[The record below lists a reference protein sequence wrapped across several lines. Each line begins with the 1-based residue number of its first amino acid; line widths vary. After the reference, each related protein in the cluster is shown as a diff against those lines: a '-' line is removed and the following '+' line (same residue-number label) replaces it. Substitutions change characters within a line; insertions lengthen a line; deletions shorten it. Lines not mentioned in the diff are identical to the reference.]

1 MCNKLINVRS
11 IIIIIIII
19 IISVIVG
26 VSVVMKRCQSQ
37 QILAPDDV
45 YVLAWVGE
53 GNYLKE

>member
-1 MCNKLINVRS
+1 MSEVLLLLLLLLVLLLGC
-11 IIIIIIII
+11 
-19 IISVIVG
+19 
-26 VSVVMKRCQSQ
+26 VVMKRCQSQ